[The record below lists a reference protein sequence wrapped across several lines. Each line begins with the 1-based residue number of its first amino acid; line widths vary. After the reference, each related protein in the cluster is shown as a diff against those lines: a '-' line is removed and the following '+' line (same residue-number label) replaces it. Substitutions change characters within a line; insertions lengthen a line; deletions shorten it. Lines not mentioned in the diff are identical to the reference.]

1 MKRYGILIIG
11 LLAALVAAMSAW
23 AGGTVTVAYSEL
35 ASPFSATVSW
45 TNIVNNSIAVTGETK
60 RISGKVDHVA
70 FPASTCTG
78 TTYSVTL
85 TDSDGMDVLRGCGT
99 AIGSNATVSACVP
112 AYQAK
117 TTLNSYTNMLYPVGF
132 NSKLTVAVT
141 GLCASNATAGAYSG
155 SVVLYWTP

>member
-1 MKRYGILIIG
+1 MKRYGLLIVG
-11 LLAALVAAMSAW
+11 LLAALVVAVGAW
-23 AGGTVTVAYSEL
+23 AGGTV
-35 ASPFSATVSW
+35 
-45 TNIVNNSIAVTGETK
+45 
-60 RISGKVDHVA
+60 
-70 FPASTCTG
+70 
-78 TTYSVTL
+78 
-85 TDSDGMDVLRGCGT
+85 
-99 AIGSNATVSACVP
+99 CVP